1 MEIKIKISMSYN
13 YTHIKMTKKKKKTAA
28 LNVNVKS
35 YLMGMQN
42 GVVTL
47 EDILAVTYKYKHTI
61 YLS

>member
-1 MEIKIKISMSYN
+1 MSYN

>member
-1 MEIKIKISMSYN
+1 M
-13 YTHIKMTKKKKKTAA
+13 AA

-42 GVVTL
+42 GVATL
-47 EDILAVTYKYKHTI
+47 EYILAVAYKYKHTI